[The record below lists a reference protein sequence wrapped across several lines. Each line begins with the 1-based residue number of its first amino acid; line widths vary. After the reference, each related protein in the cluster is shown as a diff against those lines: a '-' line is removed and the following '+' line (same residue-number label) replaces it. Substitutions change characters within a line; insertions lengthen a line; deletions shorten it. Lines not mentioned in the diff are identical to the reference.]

1 MIKVSELQNVK
12 HVANTIDCE
21 INDIANDMLWHS
33 GEPQQEL
40 RNDLMDLL
48 YDLAI
53 KQFTPE
59 EIEYLEMRKRNGSA
73 DMRDD

>member
-12 HVANTIDCE
+12 HVANAIDIE
-21 INDIANDMLWHS
+21 IVSIANEMLWHS

-40 RNDLMDLL
+40 ISDLMDLL

-59 EIEYLEMRKRNGSA
+59 EIKYLEMRKRNDST
-73 DMRDD
+73 DMRG